1 MRKRSK
7 YRPKEQLLDPLNWVI
22 SGMKPVMTA
31 TEVMGNVRIKNH
43 LALRCVVEG
52 TATRKD
58 MDVLIEAFNVTE
70 ALTRV
75 DPTLG
80 KDWSTE
86 IRAGQDALL
95 TMCRRGVAKGDRFVF
110 TGAELNAANTV
121 MEIHDAQLERCTIA
135 QMEKALHEVIK
146 DKRLRKM
153 RAITPCNESTT

>member
-7 YRPKEQLLDPLNWVI
+7 YRPKPQLHDPLNWVI
-22 SGMKPVMTA
+22 SGLKPVLSVTDIMS
-31 TEVMGNVRIKNH
+31 NVRIKNH
-43 LALRCVVEG
+43 LALRCVVDG

-75 DPTLG
+75 DASLG
-80 KDWSTE
+80 KDWSAE

-95 TMCRRGVAKGDRFVF
+95 TMCKRGVAKGDRFVF

-121 MEIHDAQLERCTIA
+121 MELHDAQLERCTVA
-135 QMEKALHEVIK
+135 QMEKALHEVVK
-146 DKRLRKM
+146 DIQLKKA
-153 RAITPCNESTT
+153 RAVV

>member
-7 YRPKEQLLDPLNWVI
+7 YRPKPQLHDPLNWVI
-22 SGMKPVMTA
+22 SGLKPVLSVTD
-31 TEVMGNVRIKNH
+31 VMSNVRIKNH
-43 LALRCVVEG
+43 LALRCVVDG

-75 DPTLG
+75 DASLG
-80 KDWSTE
+80 KDWSAE

-95 TMCRRGVAKGDRFVF
+95 TMCKRGVAKGDRFVF

-121 MEIHDAQLERCTIA
+121 MELHDAQLERCTVA
-135 QMEKALHEVIK
+135 QMEKALHEVVK
-146 DKRLRKM
+146 DIQLKKA
-153 RAITPCNESTT
+153 RAVV

>member
-7 YRPKEQLLDPLNWVI
+7 YRPKPQLHDPLNWVI
-22 SGMKPVMTA
+22 SGLKPVLSVTD
-31 TEVMGNVRIKNH
+31 VMSNVRIKNH
-43 LALRCVVEG
+43 LALRCVVDG

-75 DPTLG
+75 DATLG
-80 KDWSTE
+80 KDWSAE

-95 TMCRRGVAKGDRFVF
+95 TMCKRGVAKGDRFVF

-121 MEIHDAQLERCTIA
+121 MELHDAQLERCTVA
-135 QMEKALHEVIK
+135 QMEKALHEVVK
-146 DKRLRKM
+146 DIQLKKA
-153 RAITPCNESTT
+153 RAVV

>member
-7 YRPKEQLLDPLNWVI
+7 YRPKPQLRDPLNWVI
-22 SGMKPVMTA
+22 SGLKPVLSVTD
-31 TEVMGNVRIKNH
+31 VMSNVRIKNH
-43 LALRCVVEG
+43 LALRCVVDG

-75 DPTLG
+75 DATLG
-80 KDWSTE
+80 KDWSAE

-95 TMCRRGVAKGDRFVF
+95 TMCKRGVAKGDRFVF

-121 MEIHDAQLERCTIA
+121 MELHDAQLERCTVA
-135 QMEKALHEVIK
+135 QMEKALHEVVK
-146 DKRLRKM
+146 DIQLKKA
-153 RAITPCNESTT
+153 RAVV

>member
-1 MRKRSK
+1 MKKRSK
-7 YRPKEQLLDPLNWVI
+7 YRPKAQLLDPLNWVI
-22 SGMKPVMTA
+22 AGMKPVLTA
-31 TEVMGNVRIKNH
+31 TEVMSNVRIKNH

-75 DPTLG
+75 DASLG
-80 KDWSTE
+80 KDWSQE

-95 TMCRRGVAKGDRFVF
+95 TMCKRGVAKGDRFVF

-121 MEIHDAQLERCTIA
+121 MEIHDAQLERCTVA
-135 QMEKALHEVIK
+135 QMEKALCEVVK
-146 DKRLRKM
+146 DIRLRKA
-153 RAITPCNESTT
+153 RRVV